1 MNVADP
7 VHRFESGFVQRVI
20 AALFSDGATWRLTA
34 YIREFDYGTG
44 RTDLVATTERGRVL
58 AFEAKLTRWRGA
70 LRQAYRNRAFAH
82 ASYVVL
88 PQQAAAKA
96 VAHRDEFE
104 RYGIGLCTVEMGRT
118 RVLIA
123 ARDSQPLLF
132 WLSARALAQ
141 LGAENG
147 SARPQPRGRGRMR
160 EPRS

>member
-1 MNVADP
+1 MNDTDP

-20 AALFSDGATWRLTA
+20 AALFSDNARWPLTG
-34 YIREFDYGTG
+34 YVREFNYGSG
-44 RTDLVATTERGRVL
+44 RTDLVAATDRGRVL

-88 PQQAAAKA
+88 PQPSAAKA
-96 VAHRDEFE
+96 LVFREEFE
-104 RYGIGLCTVEMGRT
+104 RYGIGLCTVEMGRA

-123 ARDSQPLLF
+123 ARETQPLLL

-141 LGAENG
+141 LGAEDG
-147 SARPQPRGRGRMR
+147 ASRPQPRRRRGLRP
-160 EPRS
+160 PRS

>member
-20 AALFSDGATWRLTA
+20 AALFGDAAPWRLTA
-34 YIREFDYGTG
+34 YIREFNYGTG
-44 RTDLVATTERGRVL
+44 RTDLVATTERGRVI

-88 PQQAAAKA
+88 PQPSAAKA
-96 VAHRDEFE
+96 LIHRDEFE
-104 RYGIGLCTVEMGRT
+104 RYGVGLCTVEMGRT

-123 ARDSQPLLF
+123 AQDARPLLQ
-132 WLSARALAQ
+132 WLSDRALVQ
-141 LGAENG
+141 LGVDDVI
-147 SARPQPRGRGRMR
+147 SRPQSRCRRGLRQPRG
-160 EPRS
+160 